1 MIADIEIFSSEAFRE
16 KKARKITRDSH
27 DKGKEAE
34 NPSLFERTKDNDY
47 KNLLCRRVGRNK
59 AEFLNSH

>member
-16 KKARKITRDSH
+16 KKARKITTDSRDKRSR
-27 DKGKEAE
+27 E
-34 NPSLFERTKDNDY
+34 SERTKDNDY

>member
-27 DKGKEAE
+27 DKGKGAE
-34 NPSLFERTKDNDY
+34 I
-47 KNLLCRRVGRNK
+47 RVSSSVRKIMIIKISYAGGWDVIK
-59 AEFLNSH
+59 QSF